1 MAMSKSGK
9 VLLIGGGV
17 LLALLVVAIIGIALL
32 AESMGKPTVADNSVL
47 VLNVSGSLPD
57 YSPDDATAQVFG
69 FGQAPSFS
77 SMLAQLR
84 KAKVDARIGAILLDI
99 NFPGIGWGKADEL
112 REAIADFKASGKPVF
127 AYMEMGSNKEYY
139 IATAADKIYL
149 PPTGDIY
156 INGFAAQAQF
166 YKGSLDKLGVKWED
180 VHVGK
185 YKSYN
190 EQFTRTNHSDEAK
203 EVVNAILDD
212 YFLRVSNAIAQSR
225 QKSPE
230 DVKAIIDNAPYN
242 AIEAQKQNLID
253 GAKYRDEVYAE
264 LKNRLGY
271 KDTDDLRVT
280 TTNAYKEVTPESL
293 GLNNGERIAVI
304 FASGIITP
312 GKSADGTFGGS
323 QTIGSDT
330 IVKAVKDAADD
341 KSIKAIVLRVDSG
354 GGSALASDLMWHTI
368 EYAKTKKP
376 FVTSMGDVAASGGYY
391 IACNS
396 NKIVAEPSTITGSIG
411 VVLGRPVL
419 GGLYKWL
426 GVDNDYVTK
435 GKNAGIFREDKEWTE
450 DEKAVFQKSANFF
463 YWDNFVPK
471 VAQGRGR
478 SVEQIHEVA
487 QGRVWTAFQAK
498 DKGLVDE
505 FGGLNRA
512 IEIAKELA
520 KLPADKDVKRVV
532 FPTPKPFFESVFGS
546 GDDEE
551 ATVNAKEK
559 AQQEALVKALPED
572 LRKVFRYSALF
583 DNMKRGET
591 MAMLPYE
598 WEIK

>member
-1 MAMSKSGK
+1 MAMSKTAK
-9 VLLIGGGV
+9 VILIGGGV
-17 LLALLVVAIIGIALL
+17 LVALFLVAVIGIALL
-32 AESMGKPTVADNSVL
+32 AESMGKPKIADNSVL
-47 VLNVSGSLPD
+47 ILNVSGSLPD
-57 YSPDDATAQVFG
+57 FSAEDSTAKIFG
-69 FGQAPSFS
+69 FGQADSFS
-77 SMLAQLR
+77 SLLAQLR
-84 KAKVDARIGAILLDI
+84 KAKVDARVGAVLLDI

-149 PPTGDIY
+149 PPTGDLY

-180 VHVGK
+180 VHVGN

-190 EQFTRTNHSDEAK
+190 EQFTRTNHSDYAREAVK
-203 EVVNAILDD
+203 AIIDD
-212 YFLRVSNAIAQSR
+212 YYNRVSGAIAQSR
-225 QKSPE
+225 QKSSE
-230 DVKAIIDNAPYN
+230 DVNAIIDNAPYN
-242 AIEAQKQNLID
+242 AVEAQKQNLID
-253 GAKYRDEVYAE
+253 GAKYKDEVYAE

-271 KDTDDLRVT
+271 KESDELRVT
-280 TTNAYKEVTPESL
+280 TTNAYKEITPESL

-304 FASGIITP
+304 FASGSITP

-323 QTIGSDT
+323 QSIGSDT
-330 IVKAVKDAADD
+330 IIKAVKEAADD
-341 KSIKAIVLRVDSG
+341 ASIKAIVLRVDSG

-376 FVTSMGDVAASGGYY
+376 FVTSMSDVAASGGYY

-419 GGLYKWL
+419 GGLYNWL
-426 GVDNDYVTK
+426 GVSNDYVTK
-435 GKNAGIFREDKEWTE
+435 GKHAEIFREDKEWTE

-471 VAQGRGR
+471 VAQGRGK
-478 SVEQIHEVA
+478 SVEQINEVA
-487 QGRVWTAFQAK
+487 QGRVWTGAQAK
-498 DKGLVDE
+498 EKGLVDE

-512 IEIAKELA
+512 VEIAKELA

-532 FPTPKPFFESVFGS
+532 FPAPRPFFESFFG

-551 ATVNAKEK
+551 ATVSAKEK
-559 AQQEALVKALPED
+559 AQQDALVKALPED
-572 LRKVFRYSALF
+572 LRKVFRYAVLF

-591 MAMLPYE
+591 MAMKPVE